1 MWNIIL
7 TFCIVVASCFDEAK
21 QKPHFYIKFIEVENF
36 IIYIQLGWGLFIYN
50 QMLQKEKW

>member
-1 MWNIIL
+1 MLENQSPPDPNKSPN
-7 TFCIVVASCFDEAK
+7 F
-21 QKPHFYIKFIEVENF
+21 FYIKYIEVENF